1 MKLTKLSCLWETSL
15 LSIRLIWNPQHRF
28 LQFRIQTCLFLTYLS
43 RFKVAKVGAGARHK
57 SQDKTRDAALVKN
70 REAGLNLFKRGNVT
84 GSMRENNGH
93 FREQLKVENNRQD
106 ESLRWPLNL
115 NNPWYC
121 RLGKQLHC
129 TSQEEIVS

>member
-1 MKLTKLSCLWETSL
+1 M
-15 LSIRLIWNPQHRF
+15 
-28 LQFRIQTCLFLTYLS
+28 
-43 RFKVAKVGAGARHK
+43 ARHK

-70 REAGLNLFKRGNVT
+70 REAGLNLLKRGNVT

-121 RLGKQLHC
+121 RLRKQLHC
-129 TSQEEIVS
+129 TSQEEIVSLGERTLTIKWLQKGS